1 MEVVAF
7 RRKVSVVLVAVAA
20 GLLFASASRPSG
32 GRVDTGHGLWIAV
45 PPGAHL
51 SYRAF
56 TPCSDPVERFS
67 LISGGQVLTLQERL
81 DPVAAELSSRPTH
94 FRVSGAAS
102 PLECCSI
109 SGRSGWVIQFGDHG
123 RAFYAYVYPGH
134 SSPSRLLRALDS
146 LRVRR

>member
-1 MEVVAF
+1 MRGSRVPRGAGDPQPTLGRIAVVTL
-7 RRKVSVVLVAVAA
+7 RRVLSVVLVAVAA

-32 GRVDTGHGLWIAV
+32 GRVDGGHGLSIAL

-51 SYRAF
+51 SHRAF

-67 LISGGQVLTLQERL
+67 LISTGQVLMLQERL
-81 DPVAAELSSRPTH
+81 DPVAAELPRRPTH

-109 SGRSGWVIQFGDHG
+109 SGRSGWVIQFGD
-123 RAFYAYVYPGH
+123 
-134 SSPSRLLRALDS
+134 
-146 LRVRR
+146 